1 MMLTSSTNSK
11 AGIQSEY
18 DRESELKAFDGSK
31 TGVKG
36 LVDAGVTKI
45 PRIFINQSLICKRN
59 LVQPTRSRSWVVNHG
74 IPTSVLEEM
83 TDGIRGCH
91 EQDAEAQAATW
102 EGNLACSMAPNPPDH
117 EELPA
122 RYSGPILEGSE
133 EIGQGCAE
141 ESLTVKKVSGLKRED
156 SEGFFPE
163 NPGDQEVF
171 KLNVMVG

>member
-36 LVDAGVTKI
+36 LVDAGAQIVDQVRDACETWG
-45 PRIFINQSLICKRN
+45 FFQ
-59 LVQPTRSRSWVVNHG
+59 VVNHG

-83 TDGIRGCH
+83 TDGMRGCH
-91 EQDAEAQAATW
+91 EQDAEAPAATW
-102 EGNLACSMAPNPPDH
+102 EENLACSMAPNPPDH

-122 RYSGPILEGSE
+122 VCRNGASLILLTCERLRYHD
-133 EIGQGCAE
+133 
-141 ESLTVKKVSGLKRED
+141 T
-156 SEGFFPE
+156 
-163 NPGDQEVF
+163 
-171 KLNVMVG
+171 